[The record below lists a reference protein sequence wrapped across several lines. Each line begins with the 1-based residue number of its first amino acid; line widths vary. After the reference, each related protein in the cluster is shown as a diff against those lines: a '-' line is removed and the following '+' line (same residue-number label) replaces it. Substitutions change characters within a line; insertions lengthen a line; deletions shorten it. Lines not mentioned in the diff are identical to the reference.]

1 MAFALVTLV
10 LSSLSILRQR
20 DSKAF
25 IALRSVAHIAV
36 VTVGLCAYRLDGE
49 MGRLALGLAH
59 GLVRPAL
66 FLLFGGTLYNTYHT
80 RVIRRIGGLVRI
92 IPITFTLIFIARLFN
107 AGVPVS
113 FN

>member
-1 MAFALVTLV
+1 
-10 LSSLSILRQR
+10 
-20 DSKAF
+20 
-25 IALRSVAHIAV
+25 VAHIAV

-92 IPITFTLIFIARLFN
+92 MPITFTLIFIARLFN